1 MDQLLSWI
9 ESGDR
14 RIFQLVNH
22 QMRCPVFNRWMPKIT
37 HLGGF
42 TFSMGLLLA
51 LFFLV
56 EDEDVMFE
64 ALNALIVSH
73 MLVQVGK
80 RSCSRRRPY
89 LKEGLVHVVDRPL
102 KDYSFPSGHSAAV
115 FAWCTAIAFAIPWL
129 APFLFT
135 LAIFVGISRMYL
147 GLHYPLDV
155 LVGAVLGMSCSIAVH
170 FW

>member
-14 RIFQLVNH
+14 RIFQLINH
-22 QMRCPVFNRWMPKIT
+22 QMRCPVFNCWMPRIT

-42 TFSMGLLLA
+42 TFSMGLFLA
-51 LFFLV
+51 LFFLMG
-56 EDEDVMFE
+56 DERVMQE
-64 ALNALIVSH
+64 ALIALITSH
-73 MLVQVGK
+73 LLVQIGK
-80 RSCSRRRPY
+80 RMWSRRRPY
-89 LKEGLVHVVDRPL
+89 IKESLVYVVDDPL
-102 KDYSFPSGHSAAV
+102 RDYSFPSGHSAAV
-115 FAWCTAIAFAIPWL
+115 FAWCTSIAFAIPWL
-129 APFLFT
+129 APFLF
-135 LAIFVGISRMYL
+135 AIAILVGISRMYL